1 MPKRTLN
8 VANGAELAGWNKRRF
23 FREDNI
29 LG

>member
-1 MPKRTLN
+1 

-29 LG
+29 LGQMYC